1 MALYAF
7 DGTWNDAK
15 DAGVYGLHTN
25 VVAFH
30 GHYGGSKHV
39 YKGVGTRH
47 GRLGRFFGGAFG
59 VGGRDRIGWARKDL
73 AESFRNGDRDIDVV
87 GFSRGAALAL
97 HFTNVVRSKGV
108 RDPQGGEVLEPKPKI
123 RFLGLWD
130 TVASFGIPIS
140 LGPLSFQ
147 SINLGYRLKLPDDVE
162 RCYHA
167 LALDELRQTFRP
179 TRIERAREVW
189 FRGAHSDV
197 GGGNQ
202 NPGLSNI
209 ALRWMLRKAAAA
221 GVPVTAAASDDAGT
235 LVDFDT
241 PIRRAKMEII
251 PDPPRR
257 VLEGDRIHYSVSVRE
272 GCCNPAEP
280 WVRESEEE
288 EAVA

>member
-15 DAGVYGLHTN
+15 DTGVYGQQTN
-25 VVAFH
+25 VVSFH
-30 GHYGGSKHV
+30 HHYDGGKHI
-39 YKGVGTRH
+39 YRGVGTRH
-47 GRLGRFFGGAFG
+47 GALGKLFGGAFG
-59 VGGRDRIGWARKDL
+59 VGGHDRIGWARRDL
-73 AESFRNGDRDIDVV
+73 AESYRSGDRGIDVV

-97 HFTNVVRSKGV
+97 HFANVVGSKGV
-108 RDPQGGEVLEPKPKI
+108 RDPGNGEQLDPRPRI

-140 LGPLSFQ
+140 LGPLRFQ
-147 SINLGYRLKLPDDVE
+147 RINLGYRLKLPDNVQ
-162 RCYHA
+162 RCCQA
-167 LALDELRQTFRP
+167 LALDELRETFRP
-179 TRIERAREVW
+179 TRLDGAREVW

-197 GGGNQ
+197 GGGNE

-221 GVPVTAAASDDAGT
+221 GLPVAPAAIDDVGR
-235 LVDFDT
+235 LVAFDA

-257 VLEGDRIHYSVSVRE
+257 VLEQDRIHYSVSVRE

-280 WVRESEEE
+280 WTRESEDDEL
-288 EAVA
+288 VA